1 MGELGDALILM
12 HGARDRFKTV
22 RALIR
27 ERVDGRLA
35 ARAEERF
42 AASPEGRAA
51 GFDEDFADRAD
62 DRDLRVREGLLRLW
76 LEKPDRVREETE
88 GDFWGG
94 TGTSIRDGRRWWS
107 HHPGEAVH
115 SNEDDLTVGA
125 DIGDRAEP
133 LLDPAS
139 LLAALR
145 FEPRGEVEIAGREAL
160 ALTATS
166 RPGVDLDFAL
176 GQLALGAEAYDLA
189 VDRERGILLRAAS
202 LVDGAEFTLM
212 EMLEVAFDEEF
223 PADTFVLSVPE
234 ETPRRPTWGAVP
246 REMTIYE
253 VADRASFAV
262 WFPKRISAE
271 WRVSVG
277 YVADDPSSGETERV
291 LMRLWRE
298 DATHYVSIVE
308 SGRDLE
314 EIDEDWA
321 QWSTVEREGLR
332 FVVAESEHGPTRI
345 RFERE
350 GTSIGLMSDL
360 DLDALFDLALD
371 LKRV

>member
-1 MGELGDALILM
+1 MGELGEALILM

-27 ERVDGRLA
+27 ERVDGHLA
-35 ARAEERF
+35 ARAVERF

-62 DRDLRVREGLLRLW
+62 DRDPRVREGLLRLW
-76 LEKPDRVREETE
+76 LEMPDLVREETE

-94 TGTSIRDGRRWWS
+94 SGISIRDGRRWWS
-107 HHPGEAVH
+107 HHPGEGVH

-125 DIGDRAEP
+125 DIGERAEP
-133 LLDPAS
+133 LLDPAP
-139 LLAALR
+139 LLGALR

-166 RPGVDLDFAL
+166 RPGVDLDFTL
-176 GQLALGAEAYDLA
+176 GQLPLGAEAYDLA

-202 LVDGAEFTLM
+202 LVDGAEFALV
-212 EMLEVAFDEEF
+212 EMLEVAFDEHF

-234 ETPRRPTWGAVP
+234 GTRRRPTWGAVP
-246 REMTIYE
+246 REMTIDE
-253 VADRASFAV
+253 VADLASFAV
-262 WFPKRISAE
+262 WFPKRISSE

-277 YVADDPSSGETERV
+277 YLADDPSSGETERV
-291 LMRLWRE
+291 LIRLWRE
-298 DATHYVSIVE
+298 DATHQVSIVE
-308 SGRDLE
+308 SAPEPQD
-314 EIDEDWA
+314 IDEEWADWT
-321 QWSTVEREGLR
+321 TVDREGVR
-332 FVVAESEHGPTRI
+332 FEAAEAEHGPTRI

-350 GTSIGLMSDL
+350 DTSIRLMSDL
-360 DLDALFDLALD
+360 DPEALFDLARD
-371 LKRV
+371 LERV